1 MKKLEG
7 SMNELYEIQGGL
19 MDHIER
25 NHPLQE
31 GEDRENKRFL
41 AATVELAEAAQSWR
55 GFKFWSLNQ
64 KAKDDLLEEC
74 TDFLHFI
81 LEFGI
86 LFDYKVDHVAG
97 MESFKSDD
105 ISEMFLELFDALSI
119 FRSEQCF
126 ETYNDLLF
134 TYFYVCEQ
142 LGFTE
147 KEIVEQYKIK
157 NQINHHR
164 QINGY

>member
-7 SMNELYEIQGGL
+7 SMNELYELQGGL
-19 MDHIER
+19 MNHIER
-25 NHPLQE
+25 DHPLQE
-31 GEDRENKRFL
+31 GENRENKRFL
-41 AATVELAEAAQSWR
+41 AATVELAEAAQEWR
-55 GFKFWSLNQ
+55 GFKFWSTDQ
-64 KAKDDLLEEC
+64 QARETLLEEM

-86 LFDYKVDHVAG
+86 LFDYKVDHVAE

-105 ISEMFLELFDALSI
+105 LSEMFLELFDALSI

-126 ETYNDLLF
+126 ETYNDLLS
-134 TYFYVCEQ
+134 TYFYVCEM
-142 LGFTE
+142 LGFSDE
-147 KEIVEQYKIK
+147 QIVEQYKIK